1 MIALGGSIGTGL
13 FIGSG
18 SALANGGPGSVLIDF
33 LLIGF
38 MLFNVV
44 NALGELAVVFPMCVF
59 LSRHLIIHLLITLFP
74 LSSQG
79 SFSVY
84 RSEYN

>member
-18 SALANGGPGSVLIDF
+18 SAIASGGPGFVLIDF

-44 NALGELAVVFPMCVF
+44 NALGELAVVFPVCAVSPLF
-59 LSRHLIIHLLITLFP
+59 LL
-74 LSSQG
+74 
-79 SFSVY
+79 V
-84 RSEYN
+84 